1 MNTSITPTSV
11 TFYKDE
17 VAAFLAN
24 DGDVY
29 AAANN
34 ILRNIGFNED
44 RVKAIRKKWRDDQV
58 ISKGGRYFTLL
69 SNGGS
74 QDTLCFSTKILPL
87 ALAKIS
93 ITPELEKSYPEV
105 VEKLVRYQLEC
116 ADVLYKHFMQKS
128 DSTRQD
134 VQSRVDKPLTRD
146 DMAKLMIYLNK
157 LWMDY
162 TAYNDGK
169 IDKLL
174 AAIKIQNEKCSVET
188 RQKQYTSLTFTS
200 TPPKVCECIKAIAKK
215 RGVTYTNAAHFAYR
229 EIERRTGCDLKKEA
243 AAFAAKHGYKNCRKP
258 YYVGNTE
265 RYFNVLKEIANE

>member
-17 VAAFLAN
+17 VSAFLAN
-24 DGDVY
+24 DGEVY

-44 RVKAIRKKWRDDQV
+44 RVKAIRKKWRDDRV
-58 ISKGGRYFTLL
+58 VSNLGRNFTLATGYGDKETYCL
-69 SNGGS
+69 
-74 QDTLCFSTKILPL
+74 STKILPL

-128 DSTRQD
+128 VSTRQD

-174 AAIKIQNEKCSVET
+174 AAIEIQNEKCSVET

-200 TPPKVCECIKAIAKK
+200 TPSKVGECIKAIAKK

-243 AAFAAKHGYKNCRKP
+243 AVFAAKHGYKNCRKP

>member
-24 DGDVY
+24 DGEVY

-44 RVKAIRKKWRDDQV
+44 RVKAIRKKWRDDRV

-105 VEKLVRYQLEC
+105 VEKLICYQLEC
-116 ADVLYKHFMQKS
+116 ADVLYKHFAQKS
-128 DSTRQD
+128 ASTRQD

-174 AAIKIQNEKCSVET
+174 AAIEIQNEKCSVET

-200 TPPKVCECIKAIAKK
+200 TPSEVGECIKAIAKK

>member
-17 VAAFLAN
+17 IAAFLAN
-24 DGDVY
+24 DGEVY

-105 VEKLVRYQLEC
+105 VEKLICYQLEC

-128 DSTRQD
+128 VSTRQD

-174 AAIKIQNEKCSVET
+174 VAIEIQNEKCSVET

-215 RGVTYTNAAHFAYR
+215 RGITYTNAAHFAYQ

>member
-11 TFYKDE
+11 TFYKDK
-17 VAAFLAN
+17 VTAFLAN
-24 DGDVY
+24 DGEVY

-44 RVKAIRKKWRDDQV
+44 RVKAIRKKWRDDRV

-105 VEKLVRYQLEC
+105 VEKLVCYQLEC

-128 DSTRQD
+128 ASTRQD
-134 VQSRVDKPLTRD
+134 VQSRVDKPLTCD

-174 AAIKIQNEKCSVET
+174 AAIEIQNEKCSVET
-188 RQKQYTSLTFTS
+188 QQKQYTSLTFTS
-200 TPPKVCECIKAIAKK
+200 TPPNVGECIKAIAKK

-258 YYVGNTE
+258 YYIGNTE

>member
-17 VAAFLAN
+17 VTAFLAN
-24 DGDVY
+24 DGEVY
-29 AAANN
+29 TAANN

-44 RVKAIRKKWRDDQV
+44 RVKAIRKKWRDDRV
-58 ISKGGRYFTLL
+58 VSNLGRNFTLATGYGDKETYCL
-69 SNGGS
+69 
-74 QDTLCFSTKILPL
+74 STKILPL

-116 ADVLYKHFMQKS
+116 ADVLYKHFVQKS
-128 DSTRQD
+128 VSTRQD

-188 RQKQYTSLTFTS
+188 LQKQYTSLTFTS
-200 TPPKVCECIKAIAKK
+200 TPPKVGECIKAIAKK

-229 EIERRTGCDLKKEA
+229 EIERRTGCDLKK
-243 AAFAAKHGYKNCRKP
+243 KQLRLPRNMDIRI
-258 YYVGNTE
+258 V
-265 RYFNVLKEIANE
+265 ANHITLGIRNGILMC

>member
-24 DGDVY
+24 DGEVY

-44 RVKAIRKKWRDDQV
+44 RVKAIRKKWRDDRV

-116 ADVLYKHFMQKS
+116 ADVLYKHFMQKPAP
-128 DSTRQD
+128 TRQD

-174 AAIKIQNEKCSVET
+174 AAIEIQNEKCSVET

-200 TPPKVCECIKAIAKK
+200 TPPEVGECIKAIAKK

-229 EIERRTGCDLKKEA
+229 EIEQRTGCDLKKEA

-258 YYVGNTE
+258 YYIGNTE

>member
-24 DGDVY
+24 DGEVY

-44 RVKAIRKKWRDDQV
+44 RVKAIRKKWRDDRV

-116 ADVLYKHFMQKS
+116 ADVLYKHFMQKPAP
-128 DSTRQD
+128 TRQD

-169 IDKLL
+169 IVKLL
-174 AAIKIQNEKCSVET
+174 AAIEIQNEKCSVET

-200 TPPKVCECIKAIAKK
+200 TPPEVGECIKAIAKK

-229 EIERRTGCDLKKEA
+229 EIEQRTGCDLKKEA

>member
-17 VAAFLAN
+17 VSAFLAN
-24 DGDVY
+24 DGEVY

-44 RVKAIRKKWRDDQV
+44 RVKAIRKKWRDDRV
-58 ISKGGRYFTLL
+58 VSNLGRNFTLATGYGDKETYCL
-69 SNGGS
+69 
-74 QDTLCFSTKILPL
+74 STKILPL

-116 ADVLYKHFMQKS
+116 ADVLYKHFVQKS
-128 DSTRQD
+128 ISTRQD
-134 VQSRVDKPLTRD
+134 VQSRIDKPLTRD

-174 AAIKIQNEKCSVET
+174 AAIEIQNEKCSVKT
-188 RQKQYTSLTFTS
+188 QQKQYTSLTFTS
-200 TPPKVCECIKAIAKK
+200 TPSEVGECIKAIAKK
-215 RGVTYTNAAHFAYR
+215 RGVTYTNAAHFAYQ
-229 EIERRTGCDLKKEA
+229 EIERRTGCNLKKEA
-243 AAFAAKHGYKNCRKP
+243 AAFATKHGYKNCRKP

>member
-24 DGDVY
+24 DGEVY

-44 RVKAIRKKWRDDQV
+44 RVKAIRKKWRNDQV

-128 DSTRQD
+128 ASTRQD

-174 AAIKIQNEKCSVET
+174 AAIEIQNEKCSVET

-200 TPPKVCECIKAIAKK
+200 TPPNVGECIKAIAKK

-258 YYVGNTE
+258 YYIGNTE

>member
-24 DGDVY
+24 DGEVY

-44 RVKAIRKKWRDDQV
+44 RVKAIRKKWRDDRV

-116 ADVLYKHFMQKS
+116 ADVLYKHFMQKPAP
-128 DSTRQD
+128 TRQD

-174 AAIKIQNEKCSVET
+174 AAIEIQNEKCSVET

-200 TPPKVCECIKAIAKK
+200 TPPEVGECIKAIAKK

-229 EIERRTGCDLKKEA
+229 EIEQRTGCDLKKEA

>member
-24 DGDVY
+24 DGEVY

-44 RVKAIRKKWRDDQV
+44 RVKAIRKKWRDDRV

-105 VEKLVRYQLEC
+105 VEKLVCYQLEC
-116 ADVLYKHFMQKS
+116 ADVLYKHFVQKS
-128 DSTRQD
+128 ALTRQD

-174 AAIKIQNEKCSVET
+174 AAIEIQNEKCSVET

-200 TPPKVCECIKAIAKK
+200 TPPNVGECIKAIAKK

-258 YYVGNTE
+258 YYIGNTE